1 MSYYDNI
8 KDNVKKQ
15 AASNSS
21 GSSKSSSAGGNFD
34 TLKEAASETEPD
46 EEKGDDTPIEVLEE
60 DGLSRNPKRNNDKNK
75 TNSSQK
81 RNSSS
86 SGSSGN
92 PFKDGEDEE
101 NSVNSGNT
109 DLSVV
114 EDKLDT
120 IIDQNQKLIE
130 ILQSFAE

>member
-21 GSSKSSSAGGNFD
+21 GSSESSSAGGNFD

-86 SGSSGN
+86 TGSSGN
-92 PFKDGEDEE
+92 PFKHGEDEE

-109 DLSVV
+109 DLSGV

>member
-1 MSYYDNI
+1 M
-8 KDNVKKQ
+8 
-15 AASNSS
+15 
-21 GSSKSSSAGGNFD
+21 
-34 TLKEAASETEPD
+34 KEAASETEPD

-60 DGLSRNPKRNNDKNK
+60 DGLSRNPKRNKEKN
-75 TNSSQK
+75 NNSSSQK

-92 PFKDGEDEE
+92 PFKDDSNEE
-101 NSVNSGNT
+101 NSGNAGNA
-109 DLSVV
+109 DLSGV

-130 ILQSFAE
+130 ILQSFTE